1 MTPEELVT
9 DTSARIGTLG
19 QAFYFIPET
28 LAKGKELGLDG
39 FRFYFLGRGGVLGD
53 VEPAVVQ
60 SAFGYFEAG
69 LVQKIWNSARE
80 RAKGTP
86 REIGRA
92 YLSAGWDFGREH
104 FGGLGD
110 LEPFCSAAETVVANA
125 DPAGLALFAALASE
139 PLADD
144 VPARAMQLI
153 MVLRELRGSVHLL
166 AVVSAGVSPKVAHY
180 FRRPNDFTTFG
191 YAEGDT
197 PTLTD
202 DDRARM
208 ASIDAHTDEI
218 MSRMYVPLGEQART
232 DLADGVRR
240 MAEATA

>member
-1 MTPEELVT
+1 MTPEELVN
-9 DTSARIGTLG
+9 DACPKIGNLG
-19 QAFYFIPET
+19 QAFYFTPET

-60 SAFGYFEAG
+60 SAFGYFEPG
-69 LVQKIWNSARE
+69 LVRKIWTTARE
-80 RAKGTP
+80 RAKGSP

-92 YLSAGWDFGREH
+92 YLAAGWDFGREH
-104 FGGLGD
+104 FGGLAG
-110 LEPFCSAAETVVANA
+110 LERFCVAAETVVTNA
-125 DPAGLALFAALASE
+125 DPAALALFAALASE
-139 PLADD
+139 PLAEDI
-144 VPARAMQLI
+144 PARAMQLV

-191 YAEGDT
+191 YAEGDE
-197 PTLTD
+197 PVLTD
-202 DDRARM
+202 GDRAAM
-208 ASIDAHTDEI
+208 AAVDAHTDE
-218 MSRMYVPLGEQART
+218 MMTRMFRPLDEQARD

-240 MAEATA
+240 MADALA